1 MEQTTKAST
10 SNVVDGATI
19 EEKRAISLMH
29 TSEHRDREGEID
41 VGICLGFL
49 VCRQP

>member
-10 SNVVDGATI
+10 SNVVDGATM

-29 TSEHRDREGEID
+29 TSEHRDREG
-41 VGICLGFL
+41 V
-49 VCRQP
+49 